1 MDGSSLSVWS
11 AAQTTTMRDGEG
23 ENEVWRGSGFQST
36 SEFILSCC
44 PGRFSSFS
52 FLSLSYQS
60 FLPLSLSKT
69 AYIPFFIYI
78 IQPSAVVESCVA
90 ACTIE
95 TRGREGRLLLP
106 ACQSKPPSILL
117 YKERSGAEF
126 ERNWLDG
133 RLLAAAPPAVSCRV
147 VSCLWSNFNWS
158 ACQWMAWTPS
168 GLSISPRNKSKY

>member
-23 ENEVWRGSGFQST
+23 EYEVWRGSGFQST

-95 TRGREGRLLLP
+95 TRGREEKDVYYYLRVNRSLRP
-106 ACQSKPPSILL
+106 FCYI
-117 YKERSGAEF
+117 RSGIWKKLI
-126 ERNWLDG
+126 R
-133 RLLAAAPPAVSCRV
+133 RPTTRSCSSCRVVSCRV
-147 VSCLWSNFNWS
+147 VSLIKF
-158 ACQWMAWTPS
+158 
-168 GLSISPRNKSKY
+168 

>member
-1 MDGSSLSVWS
+1 MVRPYQSGRQLRRRRCGMGRGRMKFDGGVDFNQPRNSFYHVVLDAFHLSPFSLSL
-11 AAQTTTMRDGEG
+11 
-23 ENEVWRGSGFQST
+23 
-36 SEFILSCC
+36 IHL
-44 PGRFSSFS
+44 FS
-52 FLSLSYQS
+52 
-60 FLPLSLSKT
+60 PPPSLSKT

-147 VSCLWSNFNWS
+147 VSLIKF
-158 ACQWMAWTPS
+158 
-168 GLSISPRNKSKY
+168 